1 VHRIVVMIVD
11 TNPFSR
17 SGLKKALSEQDS
29 LGILEIVEM
38 DPRLRGRELM
48 TILAET
54 SPDVVLL
61 DIDFP
66 SLDGLD
72 MARSITRHFRGTKVV
87 MLSGNPHEN
96 DEELFE
102 VIKTGA
108 AAYLRTRV
116 CNAGELVES
125 IKRAYNGEY
134 PINDSASS
142 RPEVARRVLRQFQ
155 DMASLGKP
163 LEDVTDP
170 LTPKEVQV
178 LTLIAE
184 GNSNKRIAD
193 ILGISEQTI
202 KNQVSAIL
210 RKINANDRAH
220 AVFIALRD
228 GLITFPRS
236 SEARQ
241 AAQSSEGAS

>member
-1 VHRIVVMIVD
+1 MHRIVAMIVD

-29 LGILEIVEM
+29 IGILDIVEL
-38 DPRLRGRELM
+38 DPRQRGGKLM
-48 TILAET
+48 TVLAET

-66 SLDGLD
+66 SLAGLD
-72 MARSITRHFRGTKVV
+72 LARGIARHFRGTRVV
-87 MLSGNPHEN
+87 VLSSNPHEN

-108 AAYLRTRV
+108 AAYLRTRE
-116 CNAGELVES
+116 CGAAELVET

-134 PINDSASS
+134 PINDSASD

-155 DMASLGKP
+155 DMASMGKP

-184 GNSNKRIAD
+184 GN
-193 ILGISEQTI
+193 
-202 KNQVSAIL
+202 
-210 RKINANDRAH
+210 
-220 AVFIALRD
+220 
-228 GLITFPRS
+228 
-236 SEARQ
+236 
-241 AAQSSEGAS
+241 